1 MTIEYHIRTKISTVV
16 FHFFV
21 NPQEIST
28 KGKQYYGN
36 SNDGSCILRWAFLH
50 SGAEA
55 QFEEFQW

>member
-1 MTIEYHIRTKISTVV
+1 VV

-21 NPQEIST
+21 NPQEISA